1 MARYN
6 EAIPISGG
14 LNCRDLGGHFTRD
27 GRTVKYHKLIRAG
40 HLSELTPIGQQQ
52 LLDYGVT
59 VDIDLRSSAEL
70 EKYPDLIP
78 SGIEFIHFP
87 CLDNDDTESTET
99 VNELNKF
106 YSSSPRSGYLRML
119 YVYRKLV
126 INKHSQSAMHQVFAY
141 LLAHGDEETVLF
153 HCSAG
158 KDRTGLTSLLILS
171 ALGVSPED
179 VKQDYLSTNKFLI
192 DRLNQRV
199 SDAKQSHL
207 NQNFISS
214 IRDLS
219 TVQEDYYDQAMTLI
233 NYEFGG
239 IDAYLRDVVQL
250 SDTDIQRLRA
260 IYLE

>member
-1 MARYN
+1 MTRYT

-14 LNCRDLGGHFTRD
+14 LNCRDLGGHVTRD

-40 HLSELTPIGQQQ
+40 HLSELTPTGRQQ

-70 EKYPDLIP
+70 NQYPDLIP
-78 SGIEFIHFP
+78 EGIEFIHFP

-99 VNELNKF
+99 VNELNKL
-106 YSSSPRSGYLRML
+106 YSSSARSGYLRML

-126 INKHSQSAMHQVFAY
+126 INSHSQSAMRQVFAY
-141 LLAHGDEETVLF
+141 LLAHGDEATVLF

-171 ALGVSPED
+171 ALGVAPEE
-179 VKQDYLSTNKFLI
+179 VKQNYMLANKFLV
-192 DRLNQRV
+192 DRLNQRI
-199 SDAKQSHL
+199 SEAKQAHL

-219 TVQEDYYDQAMTLI
+219 TVHEDYYDQAMTLI

-239 IDAYLRDVVQL
+239 IDAYLHDVVQL
-250 SDTDIQRLRA
+250 SDTDIHHLRA

>member
-1 MARYN
+1 MTRYN

-14 LNCRDLGGHFTRD
+14 LNCRDLGGHVARD

-40 HLSELTPIGQQQ
+40 HLSELTPTGQQQ

-70 EKYPDLIP
+70 EQYPDLIP
-78 SGIEFIHFP
+78 AGIDFIHFP

-99 VNELNKF
+99 VNELNQF
-106 YSSSPRSGYLRML
+106 YSSSAHSGYLRML

-126 INKHSQSAMHQVFAY
+126 INQHSQSAMRQVFTY
-141 LLAHGDEETVLF
+141 LLAYGNDETVLF

-171 ALGVSPED
+171 ALGVSLAD
-179 VKQDYLSTNKFLI
+179 VKQDYLLTNNFLVE
-192 DRLNQRV
+192 RLNQRI
-199 SDAKQSHL
+199 SDAKQAHL

-214 IRDLS
+214 IRGLS
-219 TVQEDYYDQAMTLI
+219 TVNEDYFDQAMTLI

-239 IDAYLRDVVQL
+239 IKAYLRDIVQL
-250 SDTDIQRLRA
+250 SDADIRQLRDT
-260 IYLE
+260 YLE

>member
-1 MARYN
+1 MTRYN

-14 LNCRDLGGHFTRD
+14 LNCRDLGGHVTRD
-27 GRTVKYHKLIRAG
+27 GRTVKCHKLIRSG
-40 HLSELTPIGQQQ
+40 HLSELTPTGQQQ

-70 EKYPDLIP
+70 RKYPDLIP

-87 CLDNDDTESTET
+87 CLDNDDTESTGT
-99 VNELNKF
+99 VNALKSF
-106 YSSSPRSGYLRML
+106 YSRSAHSGYLRML

-126 INKHSQSAMHQVFAY
+126 INEHSQSAMHQVFAY
-141 LLAHGDEETVLF
+141 LLAHGDEATVLY

-171 ALGVSPED
+171 ALGVAPED
-179 VKQDYLSTNKFLI
+179 VKQDYLLANKFLV
-192 DRLNQRV
+192 DRLNQRIR
-199 SDAKQSHL
+199 DAKQAHA

-239 IDAYLRDVVQL
+239 INAYLHDVVHL
-250 SDTDIQRLRA
+250 SDADIQRLRT